1 MINYRIM
8 KSTKTK
14 IKIIVEKTK
23 TGFSAYSS
31 DYPIFTT
38 GKTIADLTDNIYEA
52 ANLYFE
58 DHKTKITLENL
69 KFEIDFKQFFQY
81 YRVIN
86 SKFLADKI
94 GMNPTLLSQYVQG
107 HKKPSETQTEKIL
120 LGIHKIGQE
129 LSEINLIHRK

>member
-1 MINYRIM
+1 M
-8 KSTKTK
+8 KTTNKK

-23 TGFSAYSS
+23 TGFSAYTN

-38 GKTIADLTDNIYEA
+38 GKTIADLIDNVYEA

-58 DHKTKITLENL
+58 DTNTKLSLENL

-120 LGIHKIGQE
+120 MGIHKIGQE